1 MICFN
6 CYNEENFEYKV
17 EDKKYTIGTEVVT
30 VTVTNTYCA
39 ECNSNVFNNI
49 LDKENL
55 QKAYVKLKE
64 KVKSPTRTF

>member
-17 EDKKYTIGTEVVT
+17 EDKKYTIGEEVVT
-30 VTVTNTYCA
+30 VEVINTYCP

-55 QKAYVKLKE
+55 QKAYIKLKE
-64 KVKSPTRTF
+64 KTKSPTRTF